1 MNDGVDDGVDDGDDD
16 DDNNDNDY
24 DDVGDV
30 MLNIDACEGHVPTSR
45 CGLSADQGARSP
57 GAQQAFSKKEA
68 WVINSAYLGLHLQ
81 CRTCSDGRRSYTSAI
96 SRSRVYSGV

>member
-57 GAQQAFSKKEA
+57 GAQQAFSG
-68 WVINSAYLGLHLQ
+68 V
-81 CRTCSDGRRSYTSAI
+81 TSTVQDLLRWPKIIHVGYFA
-96 SRSRVYSGV
+96 V